1 MKAVIC
7 EKLGSPND
15 LVVREL
21 EAPSVGAGEV
31 MVRVKAA
38 ALNYFDTLIIQ
49 GKYQFKPE
57 LPFSPGGEL
66 AGVVEAVGDGVSR
79 FKVGDRVA
87 SYTKWGA
94 ARELF
99 LAREHD
105 CVRVPDEVPL
115 EHAAGL
121 LITYGTAI
129 HGLRSRAHLQSG
141 ESVAV
146 LGASGGAGQ
155 AAVEISKLMGAR
167 VIACASSEE
176 KLAHA
181 KACGA
186 DVLVNYTEGGF
197 KQKLKDLTDGKGLDV
212 VYDTIGGD
220 HSENALRATA
230 WRGRYLVVGFAS
242 GTIQR
247 IPANLALLKGC
258 DILGVFWGDAV
269 VREPEEHHR
278 DCAQLFEWVAQ
289 GKLKPHIHA
298 QYSLEE
304 IALGL
309 EDITSRKAKGKVLLI
324 P

>member
-7 EKLGSPND
+7 EKLGGPDD
-15 LVVREL
+15 LVIREL
-21 EAPSVGAGEV
+21 DDPNVGAGEV
-31 MVRVKAA
+31 LVRVKAA

-57 LPFSPGGEL
+57 LPFSPSGEM
-66 AGVVEAVGDGVSR
+66 AGIVEAVGDGVSR

-87 SYTKWGA
+87 SYAKWGA
-94 ARELF
+94 ARELYV
-99 LAREHD
+99 APEHEL
-105 CVRVPDEVPL
+105 VRVPDEVSL
-115 EHAAGL
+115 KHGAGL

-129 HGLRSRAHLQSG
+129 HGLRSRARLQAG
-141 ESVAV
+141 ETVAV

-155 AAVEISKLMGAR
+155 AAVEVAKLMGAR
-167 VIACASSEE
+167 VIACASSED

-186 DVLVNYTEGGF
+186 DVLVNYSEGGL
-197 KQKLKDLTDGKGLDV
+197 KQKLKDLTDGKGLEV
-212 VYDTIGGD
+212 VYDVIGGD
-220 HSENALRATA
+220 HADDALRATG

-242 GTIQR
+242 GTIQK
-247 IPANLALLKGC
+247 IPANLTLLKGC
-258 DILGVFWGDAV
+258 DVLGVFWGEAV
-269 VREPEEHHR
+269 VREPEEHHK
-278 DCAQLFEWVAQ
+278 DCKQLFQWVAD

-298 QYSLEE
+298 EYPLED

-309 EDITSRKAKGKVLLI
+309 EEISSRRAKGKVLLI

>member
-7 EKLGSPND
+7 EKLGSPTN

-21 EAPSVGAGEV
+21 EVPDIGAGEV
-31 MVRVKAA
+31 LVRVKAA

-57 LPFSPGGEL
+57 LPFSPSGEM
-66 AGVVEAVGDGVSR
+66 AGVVEAVGNEVTR

-87 SYTKWGA
+87 SYAKWGA
-94 ARELF
+94 AREMYVAPEGELV
-99 LAREHD
+99 A
-105 CVRVPDEVPL
+105 VPDAVPFNY
-115 EHAAGL
+115 AAGL

-129 HGLRSRAHLQSG
+129 HGLRSRARVQPG
-141 ESVAV
+141 ETVAV

-155 AAVEISKLMGAR
+155 AAVELAKLMGAR
-167 VIACASSEE
+167 VIACASSED

-186 DVLVNYTEGGF
+186 DELVNYSEGGF
-197 KQKLKDLTDGKGLDV
+197 KQKLKDLTDGRGLDV
-212 VYDTIGGD
+212 VYDTIGGE
-220 HSENALRATA
+220 HSEDALRATG

-242 GTIQR
+242 GTIQK

-269 VREPEEHHR
+269 VREPEEYR
-278 DCAQLFEWVAQ
+278 IDCQHLFQWVVE

-298 QYSLEE
+298 EYALED

-309 EDITSRKAKGKVLLI
+309 DDIASRRAKGKVLLI